1 MTVRENPLA
10 ASVAQLYR
18 NHEQRNMADLRIDE
32 ASQAALK
39 ARLASP
45 EGRAALDELARIIA
59 DAFVRSLP
67 EGTDLGLDTPEGRD
81 AFRAAWPD
89 IVDAFLHRR
98 GPQGAKRKS
107 VRMAKAATEK
117 VVPKLRD

>member
-1 MTVRENPLA
+1 
-10 ASVAQLYR
+10 
-18 NHEQRNMADLRIDE
+18 MADLRIDE

-45 EGRAALDELARIIA
+45 EGRAALDDLARIIA
-59 DAFVRSLP
+59 GAFVRSLP
-67 EGTDLGLDTPEGRD
+67 EGTELGLDTPEGRE

-89 IVDAFLHRR
+89 IVDSFLHRR

-107 VRMAKAATEK
+107 VRMANGGGREGGPEGEGLTPRAAAAA
-117 VVPKLRD
+117 VGAP

>member
-1 MTVRENPLA
+1 
-10 ASVAQLYR
+10 
-18 NHEQRNMADLRIDE
+18 MANLRIDE

-59 DAFVRSLP
+59 GACVRSLP
-67 EGTDLGLDTPEGRD
+67 EGTDLGLDTPEGRE

-98 GPQGAKRKS
+98 GPQGAERKS
-107 VRMAKAATEK
+107 VRMAKATAEK
-117 VVPKLRD
+117 LVSKLKD